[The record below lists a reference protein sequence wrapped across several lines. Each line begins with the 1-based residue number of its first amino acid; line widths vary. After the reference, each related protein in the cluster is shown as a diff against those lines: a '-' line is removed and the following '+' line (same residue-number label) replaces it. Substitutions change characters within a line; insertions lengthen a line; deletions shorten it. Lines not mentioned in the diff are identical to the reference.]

1 MKITLQMLEEK
12 GACQP
17 GKDWFKARFT
27 EEGDYQEILNALAS
41 DKGIDTQRSWAGW
54 LLQEFGKLDTV
65 YEAESI
71 ESDYFFFAG
80 EIKVTGHIKVTFS
93 LLAGRDI
100 KAGESIKAGWSIE
113 AGGGIEAGR
122 GIEAGWGIKAG
133 ESIKAGDGIE
143 AGWSIK
149 AGESIKAGDG
159 HGIFAGIRAR
169 ICDWELYAVVSAKV
183 KPENLVSGFFR
194 VLEN

>member
-100 KAGESIKAGWSIE
+100 KAGESIKAG
-113 AGGGIEAGR
+113 
-122 GIEAGWGIKAG
+122 
-133 ESIKAGDGIE
+133 DGIE

>member
-100 KAGESIKAGWSIE
+100 KAGESIKAG
-113 AGGGIEAGR
+113 
-122 GIEAGWGIKAG
+122 
-133 ESIKAGDGIE
+133 
-143 AGWSIK
+143 
-149 AGESIKAGDG
+149 DG